1 MKQSIRLAISKTE
14 NHRKLPCGIKLADF
28 KTKIST
34 VWYPLFLGEC
44 HSTIL
49 RALAFGPNS
58 DNKEKRLI
66 RSRRM
71 YRFDCEK
78 LDDDESKAT
87 ERKAATEDWIIKK
100 AKEDN

>member
-44 HSTIL
+44 HSTSL
-49 RALAFGPNS
+49 WALPFEPNNE
-58 DNKEKRLI
+58 NKEKHLI
-66 RSRRM
+66 RSRGM
-71 YRFDCEK
+71 FRFDCDK
-78 LDDDESKAT
+78 LDDESKAMG
-87 ERKAATEDWIIKK
+87 RKAATEDLIIKK
-100 AKEDN
+100 AKETN